1 MAQATTGSANDQSN
15 QSSATGSP
23 TSSTPQDQ
31 SGAAAGTSSADQ
43 NAAGQAGQNATGNA
57 ADQSAAGTSNA
68 QGGNLP
74 QTGSELPLLALLG
87 VGSLS
92 AGVWKAY
99 FKK

>member
-1 MAQATTGSANDQSN
+1 MASAQTAPAGSTSDQSN
-15 QSSATGSP
+15 QSTSATGS
-23 TSSTPQDQ
+23 SSGQT
-31 SGAAAGTSSADQ
+31 GAAAGANAGSAAADQ
-43 NAAGQAGQNATGNA
+43 SAAGNA

-68 QGGNLP
+68 QGNKLP

-99 FKK
+99 YKK